1 MNAREI
7 ADLTRAYLDDPD
19 EVFLSQTRLALFLQ
33 LAYNEF
39 RQRTP
44 QEIWEVSYTPAA
56 LTGQNTVDLSA
67 ALFGATPT
75 TGKRCQ
81 RITRV
86 LLVDPVSGNLQC
98 IMEPASSFESLSPV
112 QTSAAGA
119 FVAYGARW
127 WLDGHILRFSAPLS
141 GTIQIWYMPDQTI
154 SWPAAVAPSANVY
167 VDDQV
172 QFHDI
177 IALLATQH
185 YAAADGALQASL
197 KVKLADRLQDMQA
210 FFAQSRSGQGSRY
223 VREDAGYVRY

>member
-1 MNAREI
+1 M
-7 ADLTRAYLDDPD
+7 D
-19 EVFLSQTRLALFLQ
+19 

-44 QEIWEVSYTPAA
+44 QEIWEVSYTPTA

-112 QTSAAGA
+112 QSSAAGA

-141 GTIQIWYMPDQTI
+141 GTIQIWYMPDSSVVWSTAMTRM
-154 SWPAAVAPSANVY
+154 SSSAVSVTL
-167 VDDQV
+167 
-172 QFHDI
+172 I
-177 IALLATQH
+177 
-185 YAAADGALQASL
+185 
-197 KVKLADRLQDMQA
+197 DRL
-210 FFAQSRSGQGSRY
+210 SLPW
-223 VREDAGYVRY
+223 AGKT